1 MIFPPSLQR
10 VRVQTPKHRIGLWL
24 PLFVIWPFALLLAV
38 VLLPFVLITAMLTRN
53 RGWSKTI
60 LLSGPLAFNLFC
72 ALRGLEIR
80 VDQRG
85 QKVLVYFI

>member
-1 MIFPPSLQR
+1 MIFPPSLMR
-10 VRVQTPKHRIGLWL
+10 VRVQTPKFRIGLWL

-38 VLLPFVLITAMLTRN
+38 VLLPFVLIIAILTRN